1 MKEYYEKGK
10 ILFEGES
17 KENARWNGKVYD
29 ENGEIIDEIKEGKSL
44 KKRWRE
50 KRRKG
55 KGRGYRRRGSKD

>member
-1 MKEYYEKGK
+1 MKEYYENGK

-17 KENARWNGKVYD
+17 KENERWNGKVYD
-29 ENGEIIDEIKEGKSL
+29 ENGEIIDEIKEGKSI

-50 KRRKG
+50 KRR